1 MANNKKEF
9 KYKGKETQFDN
20 YDSDNYTYSSHHSH
34 HNPEFFFG
42 DQESCFESA
51 GTDSTSDIN
60 LNLLL
65 GNKNGQNKE
74 S

>member
-1 MANNKKEF
+1 MTNNKKEF
-9 KYKGKETQFDN
+9 KYKGKDTPSNTLEYSRFLHS
-20 YDSDNYTYSSHHSH
+20 YDLGHLVEN
-34 HNPEFFFG
+34 
-42 DQESCFESA
+42 QESCFESA